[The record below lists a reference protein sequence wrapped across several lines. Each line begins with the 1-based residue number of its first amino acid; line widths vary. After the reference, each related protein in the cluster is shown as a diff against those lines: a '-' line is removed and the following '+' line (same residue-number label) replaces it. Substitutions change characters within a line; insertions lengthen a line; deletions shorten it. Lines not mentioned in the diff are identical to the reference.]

1 MISCPTAS
9 VGGLDGIN
17 CLQANIWQRGVVLPP
32 GHRSRWWGLRPGGNG
47 TTSPLLACASRT
59 FWFSRVSWLTARTR
73 AGMRHGAPRAGTLTG
88 PRWVPSFAPSAIT
101 TRRNSMISHPTASAV
116 ILNDGHVLLLESA
129 KGIGFIYP
137 GGHVDN
143 EDPATA
149 AAREVREETLPF
161 AIIDGK
167 VTDRKIG
174 AHRHVDSVY
183 LYELF
188 RLSIRPLL
196 RRDCLGHGRALA
208 VQGCP

>member
-1 MISCPTAS
+1 
-9 VGGLDGIN
+9 
-17 CLQANIWQRGVVLPP
+17 
-32 GHRSRWWGLRPGGNG
+32 
-47 TTSPLLACASRT
+47 
-59 FWFSRVSWLTARTR
+59 
-73 AGMRHGAPRAGTLTG
+73 
-88 PRWVPSFAPSAIT
+88 
-101 TRRNSMISHPTASAV
+101 MISHPTASAV

-149 AAREVREETLPF
+149 AAREVREETGLEIELIYEPRFSHPRVREVPLPF